1 MIKAIIRFIGLFLQA
16 LIFTLLVSL
25 IVMPVS
31 CSSLKPIDGMKTASI
46 EQTKKELEDIIK
58 HGDNLT
64 PAQKIVLQHAAADLK
79 DAQATQKQAVK
90 LQEQVIKAS
99 EKAGAGKLIYYIMY
113 FVVFLVAAFLGFKI
127 MRKFSL
133 F

>member
-64 PAQKIVLQHAAADLK
+64 PAQKIVLKHAAADLK
-79 DAQATQKQAVK
+79 DAQSAAKQQSK
-90 LQEQVIKAS
+90 LQDQVIKAS
-99 EKAGAGKLIYYIMY
+99 EKAGAGKLVYNIMY
-113 FVVFLVAAFLGFKI
+113 FVVFLVAAYLGFKI
-127 MRKFSL
+127 LKKFSL

>member
-79 DAQATQKQAVK
+79 DAQAARKQQAK

-99 EKAGAGKLIYYIMY
+99 EKAGAGKMVYAIGGFIIFLIVMYIGNRA
-113 FVVFLVAAFLGFKI
+113 LAIFK
-127 MRKFSL
+127 L
-133 F
+133 